1 MSLKSQIVP
10 PLKVVLIA
18 CGAPSTRG
26 DQKEKGQVSK
36 GERDGCHFFPSLDQS
51 VQSVG
56 QAMCFFVPVLSCP
69 ALEGWTPVT

>member
-10 PLKVVLIA
+10 PLKVALIA

-36 GERDGCHFFPSLDQS
+36 GERDGCHCFPSLDQS
-51 VQSVG
+51 AVQSVG
-56 QAMCFFVPVLSCP
+56 QAIFFVPILSCP
-69 ALEGWTPVT
+69 ALEGWTPVK